1 MAEEN
6 VVESE
11 AETDRG
17 SVQESDS
24 GATSGERQ
32 LTKAEQKRKEVFLQT
47 CDRFESEGYHVRNV
61 TITVAEANGQAILWT
76 VPPVIALMVVFFLL
90 HPVNGDQLLLELSFG
105 QMAAIFVTLFVL
117 IFAHEGI
124 HGLVW
129 GIFAPD
135 HFKTISFG
143 VIWKMVT
150 PYCTCSQPLSRGAY
164 FTGALAP
171 TVVLGIIPCIIA
183 LVTGSFFLM
192 AVGCLMI
199 IGGGGDIAIVAKLIR
214 AHITDPSALY
224 LDHPYECGSVVFEK

>member
-11 AETDRG
+11 SETECE
-17 SVQESDS
+17 SVQESEP
-24 GATSGERQ
+24 GAASAERQ

-47 CDRFESEGYHVRNV
+47 CDRFESEGYRVRNV

-76 VPPVIALMVVFFLL
+76 VPPVIVLMVVFFLL
-90 HPVNGDQLLLELSFG
+90 HPMGGDQLLQELSFG
-105 QMAAIFVTLFVL
+105 NMVAVLVVFFVL

-129 GIFAPD
+129 GAFAPD

-150 PYCTCSQPLSRGAY
+150 PYCTCSQPLSRVAY

-192 AVGCLMI
+192 AVSCLMI